1 MPSEGSPAAPGQTGS
16 GEYLVKIALGSHLI
30 EAVVDEMIPEGSK
43 LTLEVLKLA
52 DDTLVL
58 KLLEVDSSGR
68 TVQDASARQSQGL
81 RPDQQGAPD
90 IADLSS
96 RALEVLTGRTSV
108 DSSRSSQIPPDLKL
122 VDSPAWASLPKNVAQ
137 VLRAAIAEDFI
148 DPAGFTA
155 KLPEAQ
161 AAIGAALDGIEKT
174 IANAGAPAD
183 GESGSII
190 ESIQALAKT
199 IRSILNSLPD
209 SMPRMDESAARIG
222 QSLLHLST
230 TFSATSGSPAQ
241 LNATPS
247 SAQLSQESL
256 LSTLSPQE
264 AASSDEAAVTAK
276 QAGDSASRQDSAS
289 QSTATASRDA
299 DTTAQSAKA
308 AAASGK
314 PAIVA
319 VGDQAKPV
327 VQPPIAQSLPPAA
340 SKPVAPSLAAAEEPA
355 VSAGPIGG
363 GDAKPGAEATSRDA
377 ASQQAQK
384 PNQATHPARDMLLAL
399 RTLMTLTSILAR
411 RDGLTIEQSAELGR
425 HAGRISAVS
434 DAWEGT
440 ILTPMLTRSLDVPDA
455 IPRLLLTLLF
465 PGGDA
470 QIAVLQ
476 TDKDTKG
483 RDQKETGSGEGEGH
497 YAGVI
502 RLNTSGLGQIR
513 VGLDYREVDDA
524 PRVGGKFIATD
535 ETVDI
540 IAAGLPSLER
550 SLAARGISSDGFR
563 VIEPSHKR
571 SEPGETPTGRS
582 GGLDIH
588 V

>member
-1 MPSEGSPAAPGQTGS
+1 
-16 GEYLVKIALGSHLI
+16 
-30 EAVVDEMIPEGSK
+30 MIPEGSK

-52 DDTLVL
+52 DDSLVL

-96 RALEVLTGRTSV
+96 RALEVLTSRTSA
-108 DSSRSSQIPPDLKL
+108 DSSRSAQILPDLKL

-137 VLRAAIAEDFI
+137 VLRAAIAENFI

-174 IANAGAPAD
+174 IAMAGAPAD

-209 SMPRMDESAARIG
+209 SMPRVDESAARIG
-222 QSLLHLST
+222 QSLQHLSAS
-230 TFSATSGSPAQ
+230 FGPASGSPAQ
-241 LNATPS
+241 STAGPS
-247 SAQLSQESL
+247 SAQAWQEMQPSL
-256 LSTLSPQE
+256 QKPASP
-264 AASSDEAAVTAK
+264 DEAAVTAK
-276 QAGDSASRQDSAS
+276 QAGQSVSQQDSAS
-289 QSTATASRDA
+289 QSAATASRDA

-308 AAASGK
+308 AVASGK
-314 PAIVA
+314 PAAAA

-327 VQPPIAQSLPPAA
+327 VQPPIAQSLPAAA
-340 SKPVAPSLAAAEEPA
+340 SKPVAPPPVAAEEPP

-363 GDAKPGAEATSRDA
+363 GDAKPGVEVTSRDA
-377 ASQQAQK
+377 VSPQAQET
-384 PNQATHPARDMLLAL
+384 NQATHPARDMLLAL
-399 RTLMTLTSILAR
+399 RTLTTLTSTLAR
-411 RDGLTIEQSAELGR
+411 RDGLTIEQSAELSR
-425 HAGRISAVS
+425 HAERITAIS

-476 TDKDTKG
+476 TDKDAKDQG
-483 RDQKETGSGEGEGH
+483 RDQKETGGGEGEGH

-502 RLNTSGLGQIR
+502 RLNTTGLGQIR

-550 SLAARGISSDGFR
+550 SLEARGISSDGFR